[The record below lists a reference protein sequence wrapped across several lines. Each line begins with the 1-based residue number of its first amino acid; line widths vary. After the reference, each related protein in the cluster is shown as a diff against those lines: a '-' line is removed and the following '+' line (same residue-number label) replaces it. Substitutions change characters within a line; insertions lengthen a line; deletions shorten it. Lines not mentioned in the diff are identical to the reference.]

1 MKKNLLLLLV
11 FAAVAVCGNARE
23 RTLAEKQALARQFV
37 HAPERMKKAQAK
49 SHAEWSVLF
58 DNGVLTV
65 MGCDNTG
72 FAIVVN
78 DDQLGTVAG
87 YSDAAYDETNE
98 GLKWFL
104 NNVSSSLSDNRLS
117 TINRK
122 AAVPPSEKY
131 KPSVDHLLTSTWN
144 QNSPYNDLCPK
155 DTKGAGY
162 PSGCVATA
170 LSQIMYF
177 HKYPETG
184 QGAKQYSFKPAEGV
198 GELLSANFGETT
210 YDWAHMLDNYVSGSY
225 TEEQGN
231 AVATIML
238 HCGVAVEM
246 NYTPTGSGAY
256 SSEARN
262 GLVSFFKYH
271 QNAGLLYRTYYSLEE
286 WMDIIYNELN
296 CNRPI
301 YYAGADAN
309 RGGHAFV
316 LDGYDSNGFVHI
328 NWGWGASG
336 GNGFFDITLLN
347 PSGYEFS
354 QGQDMIIGI
363 DKPDVQDIVYES
375 HIVSDNAL
383 SVSRFGA
390 MLNVSPGTSLWNLCG
405 YKWSGQLG
413 VILKNAEHTYVLNS
427 VTAKDVANRYNTL
440 SSLTPSDAV
449 LGGMLKLPTD
459 IADGEYRLFIGSM
472 DERDT
477 DWRLVRRRNN
487 VVNNYKVT
495 VADGKLAGLVADT
508 DDTWPREMA
517 TAIQTVTLNK
527 DLDHTKVYNLRGQF
541 VGNDINALP
550 SGVYIVGGKKV
561 VK

>member
-1 MKKNLLLLLV
+1 MKKHLLLFLV
-11 FAAVAVCGNARE
+11 LAGFTVGGTARE
-23 RTLAEKQALARQFV
+23 RTLTEKQALARQYV
-37 HAPERMKKAQAK
+37 SMPGGKKRAKAETAQWTA
-49 SHAEWSVLF
+49 LL
-58 DNGVLTV
+58 DNGMLTV
-65 MGCDNTG
+65 MGADKAG

-87 YSDAAYDETNE
+87 YSDAHFDETNE
-98 GLKWFL
+98 SLQWFL
-104 NNVSSSLSDNRLS
+104 TTVSSSLVNNSLS
-117 TINRK
+117 ANSRK

-131 KPSVDHLLTSTWN
+131 KPSMDPLLASTWN
-144 QNSPYNDLCPK
+144 QSTPFNDLCPK
-155 DTKGAGY
+155 DNKGKAY

-177 HKYPETG
+177 HKYPEKGSG
-184 QGAKQYSFKPAEGV
+184 QKQYSFKPADGV

-210 YDWAHMLDNYVSGSY
+210 YDWANMIDNYESGNYS
-225 TEEQGN
+225 EEQGN

-256 SSEARN
+256 SSEARI
-262 GLVSFFKYH
+262 GLITFFNYH
-271 QNAGLLYRTYYSLEE
+271 KNAGLLNRAYYSLEE

-296 CNRPI
+296 HNRPL

-328 NWGWGASG
+328 NWGWGANG
-336 GNGFFDITLLN
+336 GNGYFDITLLN

-440 SSLTPSDAV
+440 SSQTPSDAV

-495 VADGKLAGLVADT
+495 ISDGKLTSLEQDT
-508 DDTWPREMA
+508 DDTWPNEMTTGIQA
-517 TAIQTVTLNK
+517 VQAKSKSLNQAIYDLNGRYVGS
-527 DLDHTKVYNLRGQF
+527 DL
-541 VGNDINALP
+541 NALQK
-550 SGVYIVGGKKV
+550 GIYIVRGKKV

>member
-23 RTLAEKQALARQFV
+23 RTLAEKQALARQFT

-49 SHAEWSVLF
+49 NHAEWSVLF

-131 KPSVDHLLTSTWN
+131 KPSVDHLLTSIWN

-184 QGAKQYSFKPAEGV
+184 QGSKQYSFKPAEGV

-328 NWGWGASG
+328 NWGWGANG
-336 GNGFFDITLLN
+336 GNGYYDITLLN

-363 DKPDVQDIVYES
+363 DKPDADIVYES
-375 HIVSDNAL
+375 HVVSEYPL
-383 SVSRFGA
+383 TVSKFGT
-390 MLNVSPGTSLWNLCG
+390 MLNVSPGTRLWNLCG
-405 YKWSGQLG
+405 YKWSGQVG
-413 VILKNAEHTYVLNS
+413 IILKDATQTYVLKS
-427 VTAKDVANRYNTL
+427 VTAKDVANRYDVL
-440 SSLTPSDAV
+440 SSLTDKDAT
-449 LGGMLKLPTD
+449 LDGMCKLPSG
-459 IADGEYRLFIGSM
+459 IADGEYRLFIGSK
-472 DERDT
+472 DDRDT
-477 DWRLVRRRNN
+477 DWCLVRRSNN
-487 VVNNYKVT
+487 AVNNYKVT

-527 DLDHTKVYNLRGQF
+527 GLDHTKVYNLRGQF

-550 SGVYIVGGKKV
+550 SGVYIVGGKKI

>member
-23 RTLAEKQALARQFV
+23 RTLAEKQALARQFT

-49 SHAEWSVLF
+49 NHAEWSVLF

-184 QGAKQYSFKPAEGV
+184 QGSKQYSFKPAEGV

-328 NWGWGASG
+328 NWGWGANG
-336 GNGFFDITLLN
+336 GNGYFDITLLN

-363 DKPDVQDIVYES
+363 DKPDADIVYES
-375 HIVSDNAL
+375 HVVSEYPL
-383 SVSRFGA
+383 TVSKFGT
-390 MLNVSPGTSLWNLCG
+390 MLNVSPGTRLWNLCG
-405 YKWSGQLG
+405 YKWSGQVG
-413 VILKNAEHTYVLNS
+413 IILKDATQTYVLKS
-427 VTAKDVANRYNTL
+427 VTAKDVANRYDVL
-440 SSLTPSDAV
+440 SSLTDKDAT
-449 LGGMLKLPTD
+449 LDGMCKLPSG
-459 IADGEYRLFIGSM
+459 IADGEYRLFIGSK
-472 DERDT
+472 DDRDT
-477 DWRLVRRRNN
+477 DWCLVRRSNN

-495 VADGKLAGLVADT
+495 VADCKLAGLVADT

-527 DLDHTKVYNLRGQF
+527 DMDHTKVYNLRGQF

>member
-1 MKKNLLLLLV
+1 MKKHLLLFLV
-11 FAAVAVCGNARE
+11 LAGFTVGGTARE
-23 RTLAEKQALARQFV
+23 RTLTEKQALARQYV
-37 HAPERMKKAQAK
+37 SMPGGKKRAKAETAQWTA
-49 SHAEWSVLF
+49 LL
-58 DNGVLTV
+58 DNGMLTV
-65 MGCDNTG
+65 MGADKAG

-87 YSDAAYDETNE
+87 YSDAHFDETNE
-98 GLKWFL
+98 SLQWFL
-104 NNVSSSLSDNRLS
+104 TTVSSSLVNNSLS
-117 TINRK
+117 ANSRK

-131 KPSVDHLLTSTWN
+131 KPSMDPLLASTWN
-144 QNSPYNDLCPK
+144 QSTPFNDLCPK
-155 DTKGAGY
+155 DNKGKAY

-177 HKYPETG
+177 HKYPEKGSG
-184 QGAKQYSFKPAEGV
+184 QKQYSFKPADGV

-210 YDWAHMLDNYVSGSY
+210 YDWANMIDNYESGNYS
-225 TEEQGN
+225 EEQGN

-256 SSEARN
+256 SSEARI
-262 GLVSFFKYH
+262 GLITFFNYH
-271 QNAGLLYRTYYSLEE
+271 KNAGLLNRAYYSLEE

-296 CNRPI
+296 HNRPL

-328 NWGWGASG
+328 NWGWGANG
-336 GNGFFDITLLN
+336 GNGYFDITLLN

-440 SSLTPSDAV
+440 SSQTPSDAV

-495 VADGKLAGLVADT
+495 ISDGKLTSLEQDT
-508 DDTWPREMA
+508 DDTWPNEMTTGIQA
-517 TAIQTVTLNK
+517 VQAKSKSLNQAIYDLNGRYVGS
-527 DLDHTKVYNLRGQF
+527 DL
-541 VGNDINALP
+541 NALQK
-550 SGVYIVGGKKV
+550 GIYIFRGKKV

>member
-184 QGAKQYSFKPAEGV
+184 QGSKQYSFKPAEGV

-316 LDGYDSNGFVHI
+316 LDGYDSKGFVHI
-328 NWGWGASG
+328 NWGWGANG
-336 GNGFFDITLLN
+336 GNGYYDITLLN

-363 DKPDVQDIVYES
+363 DKPDADIVYES
-375 HIVSDNAL
+375 HVVSEYPL
-383 SVSRFGA
+383 TVSKFST

-405 YKWSGQLG
+405 YKWSGQVG
-413 VILKNAEHTYVLNS
+413 VILKKATQTYVLKS
-427 VTAKDVANRYNTL
+427 VTAKDVANRYDVL
-440 SSLTPSDAV
+440 SSLTDKDAT
-449 LGGMLKLPTD
+449 LDGMCKLPSG
-459 IADGEYRLFIGSM
+459 IADGEYRLFIGSK
-472 DERDT
+472 DDRDT
-477 DWRLVRRRNN
+477 DWCLVRRSNN
-487 VVNNYKVT
+487 AVNNYKVT

-508 DDTWPREMA
+508 DDTWPHEMA

>member
-1 MKKNLLLLLV
+1 MKKHLLLFLV
-11 FAAVAVCGNARE
+11 LAGFTVGGTARE
-23 RTLAEKQALARQFV
+23 RTLTEKQALARQYV
-37 HAPERMKKAQAK
+37 SMPGGKKRAKAETAQWTA
-49 SHAEWSVLF
+49 LL
-58 DNGVLTV
+58 DNGMLTV
-65 MGCDNTG
+65 MGSDKAG

-87 YSDAAYDETNE
+87 YSDTHFDETNE
-98 GLKWFL
+98 SLQWFL
-104 NNVSSSLSDNRLS
+104 TTVSSSLANNSLS
-117 TINRK
+117 ANSHK

-131 KPSVDHLLTSTWN
+131 KPSMAPLLASTWN
-144 QNSPYNDLCPK
+144 QSTPFNDLCPK
-155 DTKGAGY
+155 DNKGKAY

-177 HKYPETG
+177 HKYPEKGSG
-184 QGAKQYSFKPAEGV
+184 QKQYSFKPADGV

-210 YDWAHMLDNYVSGSY
+210 YDWANMIDNYESGNYS
-225 TEEQGN
+225 EEQGN

-256 SSEARN
+256 SSEARI
-262 GLVSFFKYH
+262 GLITFFNYH
-271 QNAGLLYRTYYSLEE
+271 KNAGLLNRAYYSLEE

-296 CNRPI
+296 HNRPL

-316 LDGYDSNGFVHI
+316 LDGYDTNGFVHI

-495 VADGKLAGLVADT
+495 ISEGKLTSLEQDT
-508 DDTWPREMA
+508 DDTWPNEMTTGIQA
-517 TAIQTVTLNK
+517 VQAKSKSLNQAIYDLNGRYVGS
-527 DLDHTKVYNLRGQF
+527 DL
-541 VGNDINALP
+541 NALQK
-550 SGVYIVGGKKV
+550 GIYIFRGKKV

>member
-98 GLKWFL
+98 GLQWFL
-104 NNVSSSLSDNRLS
+104 SSVSSSLSDSRLS
-117 TINRK
+117 ANSRK

-131 KPSVDHLLTSTWN
+131 KPSIDHLLTSIWN

-328 NWGWGASG
+328 NWGWGANG
-336 GNGFFDITLLN
+336 GNGYYDITLLN

-363 DKPDVQDIVYES
+363 DKPDADIVYES
-375 HIVSDNAL
+375 HVVSEYPL
-383 SVSRFGA
+383 TVSKFGT
-390 MLNVSPGTSLWNLCG
+390 MLNVSPGTRLWNLCG
-405 YKWSGQLG
+405 YKWSGQVG
-413 VILKNAEHTYVLNS
+413 IILKDATQTYVLKS
-427 VTAKDVANRYNTL
+427 VTAKDVANRYDVL
-440 SSLTPSDAV
+440 SSLTDKDAT
-449 LGGMLKLPTD
+449 LDGMCKLPSG
-459 IADGEYRLFIGSM
+459 IADGEYRLFIGSK
-472 DERDT
+472 DDRDT
-477 DWRLVRRRNN
+477 DWCLVRRSNN
-487 VVNNYKVT
+487 AVNNYKVT
-495 VADGKLAGLVADT
+495 VADGKLAALVADT

-527 DLDHTKVYNLRGQF
+527 DMDHTKVYNLRGQF

>member
-23 RTLAEKQALARQFV
+23 RTLAEKQALARQFT

-49 SHAEWSVLF
+49 NHAEWSVLF

-184 QGAKQYSFKPAEGV
+184 QGSKQYSFKPAEGV

-316 LDGYDSNGFVHI
+316 LDGYDSKGFVHI
-328 NWGWGASG
+328 NWGWGANG
-336 GNGFFDITLLN
+336 GNGYYDITLLN

-363 DKPDVQDIVYES
+363 DKPDADIVYES
-375 HIVSDNAL
+375 HVVSEYPL
-383 SVSRFGA
+383 TVSKFST

-405 YKWSGQLG
+405 YKWSGQVG
-413 VILKNAEHTYVLNS
+413 VILKKATQTYVLKS
-427 VTAKDVANRYNTL
+427 VTAKDVANRYDVL
-440 SSLTPSDAV
+440 SSLTDKDAT
-449 LGGMLKLPTD
+449 LDGMCKLPSG
-459 IADGEYRLFIGSM
+459 IADGEYRLFIGSK
-472 DERDT
+472 DDRDT
-477 DWRLVRRRNN
+477 DWCLVRRSNN
-487 VVNNYKVT
+487 AVNNYKVT

-508 DDTWPREMA
+508 DDTWPHEMA

>member
-23 RTLAEKQALARQFV
+23 RTLAEKQALARQFT

-49 SHAEWSVLF
+49 NHAEWSVLF

-98 GLKWFL
+98 GLQWFL
-104 NNVSSSLSDNRLS
+104 SSVSSSLSDSRLTANS
-117 TINRK
+117 RK

-131 KPSVDHLLTSTWN
+131 KPSIDHLLTSTWN

-184 QGAKQYSFKPAEGV
+184 QGSKQYSFKPAEGV

-328 NWGWGASG
+328 NWGWGANG
-336 GNGFFDITLLN
+336 GNGYFDITLLN

-363 DKPDVQDIVYES
+363 DKPDADIVYES
-375 HIVSDNAL
+375 HVVSEYPL
-383 SVSRFGA
+383 TVSKFGT
-390 MLNVSPGTSLWNLCG
+390 MLNVSPGTRLWNLCG
-405 YKWSGQLG
+405 YKWSGQVG
-413 VILKNAEHTYVLNS
+413 IILKDATQTYVLKS
-427 VTAKDVANRYNTL
+427 VTAKDVANRYDVL
-440 SSLTPSDAV
+440 SSLTDKDAT
-449 LGGMLKLPTD
+449 LDGMCKLPSG
-459 IADGEYRLFIGSM
+459 IADGEYRLFIGSK
-472 DERDT
+472 DDRDT
-477 DWRLVRRRNN
+477 DWCLVRRSNN
-487 VVNNYKVT
+487 AVNNYKVT

-527 DLDHTKVYNLRGQF
+527 DMDHTKVYNLRGQY

>member
-1 MKKNLLLLLV
+1 
-11 FAAVAVCGNARE
+11 
-23 RTLAEKQALARQFV
+23 
-37 HAPERMKKAQAK
+37 
-49 SHAEWSVLF
+49 
-58 DNGVLTV
+58 

-184 QGAKQYSFKPAEGV
+184 QGSKQYSFKPAEGV

-210 YDWAHMLDNYVSGSY
+210 YDWAHMLDNYVSGNY

-328 NWGWGASG
+328 NWGWGANG
-336 GNGFFDITLLN
+336 GNGYFDITLLN

-363 DKPDVQDIVYES
+363 DKPDADITYES
-375 HIVSDNAL
+375 HVVSGYPL
-383 SVSRFGA
+383 SVSKFGT

-405 YKWSGQLG
+405 YKWSGQVG
-413 VILKNAEHTYVLNS
+413 IILKDATQTYVLKS
-427 VTAKDVANRYNTL
+427 VTAKDVANRYDVL
-440 SSLTPSDAV
+440 SSLTDKDAT
-449 LGGMLKLPTD
+449 LDGMCKLPSG
-459 IADGEYRLFIGSM
+459 IADGEYRLFIGSK
-472 DERDT
+472 DDRDT
-477 DWRLVRRRNN
+477 DWCLVRRSNN
-487 VVNNYKVT
+487 AVNNYKVT

-527 DLDHTKVYNLRGQF
+527 GLDHTKVYNLRGQF

>member
-49 SHAEWSVLF
+49 NHAEWSVLF

-184 QGAKQYSFKPAEGV
+184 QGSKQYSFKPAEGV

-328 NWGWGASG
+328 NWGWGANG
-336 GNGFFDITLLN
+336 GNGYYDITLLN

-363 DKPDVQDIVYES
+363 DKPDADIVYES
-375 HIVSDNAL
+375 HVVSEYPL
-383 SVSRFGA
+383 TVSKFST

-405 YKWSGQLG
+405 YKWSGQVG
-413 VILKNAEHTYVLNS
+413 VILKKATQTYVLKS
-427 VTAKDVANRYNTL
+427 VTAKDVANRYDVL
-440 SSLTPSDAV
+440 SSLTDKDAT
-449 LGGMLKLPTD
+449 LDGMCKLPSG
-459 IADGEYRLFIGSM
+459 IADGEYRLFIGSK
-472 DERDT
+472 DDRDT
-477 DWRLVRRRNN
+477 DWCLVRRSNN
-487 VVNNYKVT
+487 AVNNYKVT

-508 DDTWPREMA
+508 DDTWPHEMA

-550 SGVYIVGGKKV
+550 SGVYIVRGKKV